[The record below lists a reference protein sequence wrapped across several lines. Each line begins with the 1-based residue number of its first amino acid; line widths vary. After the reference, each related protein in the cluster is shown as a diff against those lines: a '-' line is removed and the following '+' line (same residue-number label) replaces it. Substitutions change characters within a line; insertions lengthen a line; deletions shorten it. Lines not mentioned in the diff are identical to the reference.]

1 MAGASSTDKPS
12 TQNTDARDK
21 PSLPPTDTAR
31 PETEEQNPFIAF
43 RRYADEQISSMLQSV
58 MGIPSMMAPPNSD
71 KWPRFDEE
79 TQQRLRRNEP
89 AEFNGDEDRST
100 DRWNRGHWGSG
111 SDGDFFGSLGFP
123 RQPFSSFESFF
134 DERSLFGFGGFSSPD
149 SAFFGGDSQ
158 NWPIPYL
165 LLSPYSPLHLERSQ
179 GRSRQQGVLSS
190 LFSPHEAVELDPSEP
205 RWRDAFEDLLRVEN
219 GQTLLDQIT
228 ESDRSRQP
236 ENEWLRGLVQRGS
249 IGSNWRLTGPDDSRH
264 GLALE
269 RSQQYNGMNGNLRTE
284 QQKENEKENKKENKN
299 ENVERETEL
308 DLYDRFLNDIASAHE
323 RYSRA
328 FADSPL
334 MRLLEEERKR
344 HVEQQEDPRE
354 FHSEK
359 TESKDWLEYTANGN
373 RELLDSQYTNDQ
385 SSAEPNVVSTMTRS
399 VRRTQ
404 PDGSISTKTIQT
416 KRFADGRE
424 ESNESVEVIPPP
436 AQKNAN
442 QQSSSDEEKGDNN
455 SSGGWFWTR

>member
-1 MAGASSTDKPS
+1 MTGASSTDKPS
-12 TQNTDARDK
+12 TQNTDTRDK
-21 PSLPPTDTAR
+21 PPSLPTDSAR
-31 PETEEQNPFIAF
+31 PEAEEQNPFIAF

-58 MGIPSMMAPPNSD
+58 MGIPSMMAPPHSGR
-71 KWPRFDEE
+71 WPQFDEE
-79 TQQRLRRNEP
+79 TQQRLRRNES
-89 AEFNGDEDRST
+89 AESNGDEDRST

-111 SDGDFFGSLGFP
+111 QDGDFFGSWGFP
-123 RQPFSSFESFF
+123 RQSFNSFESFF
-134 DERSLFGFGGFSSPD
+134 DERSPFAFGGFFSPE

-158 NWPIPYL
+158 TWPIPYL
-165 LLSPYSPLHLERSQ
+165 LLSPYSPLHLEQSQ
-179 GRSRQQGVLSS
+179 GRGRHQGVLSS
-190 LFSPHEAVELDPSEP
+190 FFSTHEAVGLDPSEP

-219 GQTLLDQIT
+219 GQALLEQST

-236 ENEWLRGLVQRGS
+236 SNEWLRGLVQRGS
-249 IGSNWRLTGPDDSRH
+249 IGSNWRLTGPDDSRY

-269 RSQQYNGMNGNLRTE
+269 RSQQHKDMNGDLRTE
-284 QQKENEKENKKENKN
+284 QQKDTEKENENT
-299 ENVERETEL
+299 EPETEL

-344 HVEQQEDPRE
+344 HNEEQEAPKE
-354 FHSEK
+354 PHSEK

-373 RELLDSQYTNDQ
+373 RKLLDSQYTSDQ
-385 SSAEPNVVSTMTRS
+385 SSAETNVVSTMTRT

-424 ESNESVEVIPPP
+424 ESNESVELIPPP
-436 AQKNAN
+436 TQQNTN
-442 QQSSSDEEKGDNN
+442 QQVSSDEEKGEKN